1 MVGQE
6 FVALV
11 EASADSVIVKH
22 DVESIAVLTML
33 SDFPELSD
41 IIIINCLPLLMYG
54 TNTQLLY
61 TATNRTRESNTPLG
75 FLGEII
81 AVMPVCISLFRLDCS
96 PNENHCASFLHESN
110 C

>member
-41 IIIINCLPLLMYG
+41 IIIINCLPLLMY
-54 TNTQLLY
+54 
-61 TATNRTRESNTPLG
+61 
-75 FLGEII
+75 
-81 AVMPVCISLFRLDCS
+81 
-96 PNENHCASFLHESN
+96 ASFDQFVKGLIN
-110 C
+110 TFDR